1 MKRIF
6 VCFLA
11 LVMVIGMVSCSSEPA
26 ENASA
31 TEVSEGTEASETIQT
46 DVTLSYEEV
55 LEKAEQIELSNIF
68 ADANDNVLR
77 AEQKYVG
84 NTYRFAAYVAEIEK
98 DNFTTPHF
106 TDYGYYSAT
115 VNLANEEDLI
125 NLSTSNTYEII
136 GVVSS
141 IADGTVVFDNAYV
154 IDADNYD
161 FVLDGLY
168 YCVTG
173 SLDPSRY
180 NLTASEFLEKN
191 PQLLEENLSEDDEI
205 DLFIC
210 ATLNASNEDGADLY
224 LPNTADN
231 GELALKLEIANH
243 SYNTI
248 FKINDIDNRMS
259 KFFNGYNDG
268 YYSTE
273 KVLKAGSGD
282 SAKILGLFS
291 VEYGVYKEAV
301 ETNAEINL
309 SWGGKYTIT
318 ANAKD
323 IVKIDSVSHI
333 AKNLN
338 E

>member
-1 MKRIF
+1 MKKI
-6 VCFLA
+6 CACLLA

-26 ENASA
+26 ENTNTPENAS
-31 TEVSEGTEASETIQT
+31 TPETAQT
-46 DVTLSYEEV
+46 DEALSYEEV
-55 LEKAEQIELSNIF
+55 LEKAEQIELSNIY
-68 ADANDNVLR
+68 ADADENALR

-98 DNFTTPHF
+98 DHFTTPHS
-106 TDYGYYSAT
+106 TNYGYYSAT

-154 IDADNYD
+154 IDVDNYD

-180 NLTASEFLEKN
+180 NLTVSEFLEKN

-205 DLFIC
+205 DLFVC

-231 GELALKLEIANH
+231 GELALELKIANN

-248 FKINDIDNRMS
+248 FKMNDIDNRMS
-259 KFFNGYNDG
+259 KFFDGYDDG

-273 KVLKAGSGD
+273 NALKAGSGD
-282 SAKILGLFS
+282 SAEIVGLFS
-291 VEYGVYKEAV
+291 VEYGIYKEAID
-301 ETNAEINL
+301 TNAEITL

-323 IVKIDSVSHI
+323 IVKIDSVSDI
-333 AKNLN
+333 AKSLN

>member
-1 MKRIF
+1 MKKICA
-6 VCFLA
+6 CFLA
-11 LVMVIGMVSCSSEPA
+11 LVMVIGIAGCSSSPA
-26 ENASA
+26 ENTST
-31 TEVSEGTEASETIQT
+31 TETTQT
-46 DVTLSYEEV
+46 DVALSYEEV
-55 LEKAEQIELSNIF
+55 LAKAEQIELSNIY
-68 ADANDNVLR
+68 ADADENALR

-84 NTYRFAAYVAEIEK
+84 NTYRFAAYVSEIEK
-98 DNFTTPHF
+98 DNFRTPDF
-106 TDYGYYSAT
+106 IDYGYHSI
-115 VNLANEEDLI
+115 VNLADEGDLI
-125 NLSTSNTYEII
+125 KLSTSNTYEII

-154 IDADNYD
+154 IDVDNYD

-180 NLTASEFLEKN
+180 NLTVSEFLEKN

-205 DLFIC
+205 DLFVC

-231 GELALKLEIANH
+231 GELALELKIANN

-248 FKINDIDNRMS
+248 FKINDIDDRMS
-259 KFFNGYNDG
+259 KFFDGYDDG

-273 KVLKAGSGD
+273 NVLRAGSGD
-282 SAKILGLFS
+282 SAEIVGLFS
-291 VEYGVYKEAV
+291 VEYGVYKEAI
-301 ETNAEINL
+301 ENNAEITL

-323 IVKIDSVSHI
+323 IVKIDSVSDI
-333 AKNLN
+333 AKSLN